1 MIDNATSLLDELLL
15 PLSAQAPCGVSL
27 RYDSLFTDIRLARE
41 EDDPHLPM
49 RQWERPLKKA
59 DWGFIESACL
69 DALRHQSKDL
79 QLMAWLT
86 EAWMRTH
93 GIKGL
98 ETGLALFH
106 GMLTKFWDHLHP
118 QIIDGD
124 AEPRKSPFEWLSESL
139 SVSLRVH
146 VVLLAVFNRT
156 PSKITL
162 AEWDKLTAL
171 EVDAQDP
178 LRPKDQNEKS
188 ETEFEPIYRTELI
201 GIAQSGPFNELLLL
215 QLDAAQNS
223 IKTLNQIK
231 TLLDEQLNS
240 DAPNLSKLFQTLG
253 HVEKVLETLTDR
265 VRSST
270 KPDPSAIPELNPH
283 SAQERER
290 VNEMKD
296 EDVSGDTPL
305 VSVNGPWRSRDEAY
319 ATLEAVAAYLQKRE
333 PHSPTPYLVKKA
345 VRWGKLPL
353 PELMQEIMRE
363 EGDLNRMS
371 NLFGQTEQ

>member
-1 MIDNATSLLDELLL
+1 MIDNAPSLIEQLLQ
-15 PLSAQAPCGVSL
+15 PLSEQVPCGVSL

-59 DWGFIESACL
+59 DWAFIESACL

-86 EAWMRTH
+86 EAWMRMH

-98 ETGLALFH
+98 ETGLVLLH
-106 GMLTKFWDHLHP
+106 DMLTKFWNDLHP

-124 AEPRKSPFEWLSESL
+124 AEARKSPFEWLSESL
-139 SVSLRVH
+139 SVSLRVQ

-156 PSKITL
+156 PSKISL

-178 LRPKDQNEKS
+178 LRPKVTNQDS
-188 ETEFEPIYRTELI
+188 DTEFEPIYRTELI

-215 QLDAAQNS
+215 QLDATKNS
-223 IKTLNQIK
+223 LLILNQIK
-231 TLLDEQLNS
+231 TLLEEQLGS

-253 HVEKVLETLTDR
+253 QVEKVLETLTERARDSFKHE
-265 VRSST
+265 SSAVNE
-270 KPDPSAIPELNPH
+270 PNLH
-283 SAQERER
+283 SAQEHER
-290 VNEMKD
+290 SNVMKD
-296 EDVSGDTPL
+296 ENVSGNMPL
-305 VSVNGPWRSRDEAY
+305 VSVNGPWRSREEAY
-319 ATLEAVAAYLQKRE
+319 ATLEAVAEYLQKRE

>member
-1 MIDNATSLLDELLL
+1 MIDNAPSLMDELLQA
-15 PLSAQAPCGVSL
+15 LSAQAPCGVSL

-59 DWGFIESACL
+59 DWGYIESACL

-86 EAWMRTH
+86 EAWMRMH

-118 QIIDGD
+118 QIMDGD
-124 AEPRKSPFEWLSESL
+124 DEPRKSPFEWLSESL

-156 PSKITL
+156 PSKISL

-178 LRPKDQNEKS
+178 LRLKDKSENS

-201 GIAQSGPFNELLLL
+201 SIAQSGPFNELLLQ
-215 QLDAAQNS
+215 QLDATQNA
-223 IKTLNQIK
+223 IKILNQIK
-231 TLLDEQLNS
+231 TFLDEKLNAE
-240 DAPNLSKLFQTLG
+240 APNLSKLFHTLV
-253 HVEKVLETLTDR
+253 HVEKVLETLTER
-265 VRSST
+265 IRF
-270 KPDPSAIPELNPH
+270 SAKAEPAANQALNPDDGL
-283 SAQERER
+283 ERER

-296 EDVSGDTPL
+296 EDVSEDTPV
-305 VSVNGPWRSRDEAY
+305 VSVNGPWRSREEAY

-333 PHSPTPYLVKKA
+333 PHSPTPYLIKKA